1 MGKHERRTH
10 VPDELRAYE
19 AEGERTIAGHAAVF
33 EKFSQNLGGFIEKIA
48 RGAFTESLAKRD
60 VRALWSHNPD
70 YILGRTG
77 NRTLKLWEDEYGLAF
92 ELKLPDTQL
101 GRDAFTSIARG
112 DVSGM
117 SFGFSVQQ
125 HEWKKSDGTGPHQRT
140 LTKVDLFEVSPTA
153 FPAYEATD
161 VSVRDAHEL
170 MADLERQI
178 GQETMAWSRLEAAEA
193 WRPNLPII
201 GKRTK

>member
-1 MGKHERRTH
+1 MSHKIERRTQ
-10 VPDELRAYE
+10 EIGEIRAIE
-19 AEGERTIAGHAAVF
+19 TDGERTIAGHAAVF
-33 EKFSQNLGGFIEKIA
+33 DKFSQNLGGFVEKIS

-60 VRALWSHNPD
+60 IRALWSHNPD

-77 NRTLKLWEDEYGLAF
+77 NRTLRLWEDDYGLGF

-101 GRDAFTSIARG
+101 GRDTYTSIARG

-117 SFGFSVQQ
+117 SFGFRVME

-161 VSVRDAHEL
+161 VSARSL
-170 MADLERQI
+170 ADLVNEC
-178 GQETMAWSRLEAAEA
+178 EAAWRAEA
-193 WRPNLPII
+193 DLWNRLAEAEGWRPRIW
-201 GKRTK
+201 G